1 MNNHVTNAKN
11 VTTQKEEVNE
21 FKSKIIQNKALDI
34 VIKETGRKS
43 VKKNFNNHSSSII
56 NNEIIDYGLDFNLT
70 GHTDVKRSDLNYA
83 RKVKLTKESVKRY
96 RVIVSYV
103 DVEEDKRKIKRA
115 IIEDILKNS

>member
-1 MNNHVTNAKN
+1 MNNHVTNTKN

-21 FKSKIIQNKALDI
+21 FKSKIIQNKSLDI
-34 VIKETGRKS
+34 VIEETERKS
-43 VKKNFNNHSSSII
+43 VKKDFNNQSSSII
-56 NNEIIDYGLDFNLT
+56 KNEIVDYGLDFILT

-96 RVIVSYV
+96 RVIVNYV